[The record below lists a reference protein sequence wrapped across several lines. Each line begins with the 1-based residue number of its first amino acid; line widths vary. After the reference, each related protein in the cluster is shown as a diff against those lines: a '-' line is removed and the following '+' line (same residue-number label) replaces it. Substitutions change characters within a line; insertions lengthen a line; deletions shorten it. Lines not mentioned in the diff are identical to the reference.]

1 MTAQFQREVRNREL
15 EQIHLFKQP
24 TEFDKRQL
32 LEYHAWQSKRALPM
46 TNRFTMLRTGEMRI
60 NWVTFLNS
68 DSLDFS

>member
-24 TEFDKRQL
+24 TELDKRQL
-32 LEYHAWQSKRALPM
+32 LEYHAWQTKRALPM
-46 TNRFTMLRTGEMRI
+46 KNRFTMSRTGEMRI